1 MLGLLTNA
9 ARFGI
14 PIAGGFDPGQ
24 RWDGFRTMFDL
35 GTAIAGPQAYL
46 GGQILLGRDDSTA
59 TADADY
65 ARKHGMR
72 MQATQQEL
80 DDFYAAE
87 PAGPRQVQYPK
98 AGDPVYQ
105 AQPPTTQ
112 DPLPAP
118 PMSLQP
124 TESVPG
130 APAAPVLP
138 PPTTP
143 EIAPV
148 APGYERD
155 YAGETTGLLGQLN
168 AMEKANMDK
177 LGMSYQGLE
186 ESDALLDKM
195 IKEKKK

>member
-59 TADADY
+59 AGTLDE
-65 ARKHGMR
+65 AREQGLMPPK
-72 MQATQQEL
+72 
-80 DDFYAAE
+80 
-87 PAGPRQVQYPK
+87 PGPKKIEYPK

-105 AQPPTTQ
+105 TQAPTPEA
-112 DPLPAP
+112 PLPAP

-155 YAGETTGLLGQLN
+155 YAGQTTGLLGQLN